1 MILYLRYENGF
12 GRLGGLMET
21 AKCADEADLNLW
33 NTVNFMSCSGVREM
47 SRRCGSSEK

>member
-21 AKCADEADLNLW
+21 AKCADEADLKLVEYCELYELW
-33 NTVNFMSCSGVREM
+33 WSP
-47 SRRCGSSEK
+47 